1 MDSFSIWQGEQQVTQ
16 KLRLLADKKVVRRIT
31 RKAARRG
38 MNIVRNEARQ
48 NAKMID
54 DPETA
59 ANIAKNIKVASG
71 RVRNKDVISMRVGV
85 DGGAAFNGRPA
96 KITSGGDTRHWRFI
110 ELGTAYIPAIPFMR
124 IAFYNNID
132 SVISTFAQV
141 FSDELDLEL
150 AKL

>member
-1 MDSFSIWQGEQQVTQ
+1 MDDFAIWSGDQNIPE
-16 KLRLLADKKVVRRIT
+16 KIRHLADQKVVKRIT

-38 MNIVRNEARQ
+38 MNIPRNAARE

-54 DPETA
+54 DPETRA
-59 ANIAKNIKVASG
+59 YIPKNIKVAAG
-71 RVRNKDVISMRVGV
+71 RSRNKDQIVMRVGI

-110 ELGTAYIPAIPFMR
+110 EFGTAYIPAIPFMR

-132 SVISTFAQV
+132 AVIETFAQT
-141 FSDELDLEL
+141 FSNELDLEL
-150 AKL
+150 ARL